1 MDSRGAQAET
11 EKIINVLCA
20 INTLTEDILMD
31 KREVC
36 SAAETWHSLQGCPG
50 FYWEFTI
57 FAPHAHWI
65 AQIGMQ
71 AMYGN

>member
-1 MDSRGAQAET
+1 MDSGGAQAET

-36 SAAETWHSLQGCPG
+36 SAVETWHSLQGCPG
-50 FYWEFTI
+50 FY
-57 FAPHAHWI
+57 
-65 AQIGMQ
+65 
-71 AMYGN
+71 

>member
-1 MDSRGAQAET
+1 MAGPMDSGRAQAET

-36 SAAETWHSLQGCPG
+36 SAVETM
-50 FYWEFTI
+50 
-57 FAPHAHWI
+57 A
-65 AQIGMQ
+65 
-71 AMYGN
+71 